1 MSVRRPSGMRI
12 RGWVIAFAAVT
23 ALSGCASDDPELV
36 ASVTGVVELGPTC
49 PVETED
55 APCPPAP
62 AAGVTVEIRQHGEV
76 TVTSTTT
83 DADGRFDLAAP
94 AGDVEVVASSSEGLP
109 SEDIETLTL
118 DPGDDVEVELTLD
131 TGIR

>member
-1 MSVRRPSGMRI
+1 MRI
-12 RGWVIAFAAVT
+12 HHWAIALAAVA
-23 ALSGCASDDPELV
+23 ALSGCTSDQPELV
-36 ASVTGVVELGPTC
+36 ASVTGVVERGPTC

-55 APCPPAP
+55 SPCPPAP
-62 AAGVTVEIRQHGEV
+62 AAGVTVEVRQPGEAAI
-76 TVTSTTT
+76 TSTTT

-94 AGDVEVVASSSEGLP
+94 AGVVEVVATSSEGLP

-118 DPGDDVEVELTLD
+118 DPGDDVGVELTLD

>member
-1 MSVRRPSGMRI
+1 MRI
-12 RGWVIAFAAVT
+12 RGVAVALVAVA
-23 ALSGCASDDPELV
+23 ALSGCTDDAPELV
-36 ASVTGVVELGPTC
+36 ANVTGVVERGPTC

-55 APCPPAP
+55 SPCPPAP
-62 AAGVTVEIRQHGEV
+62 AAGVTVEIRLHGEV
-76 TVTSTTT
+76 VVTSTTT

-94 AGDVEVVASSSEGLP
+94 AGAVEVVASDSEGLL
-109 SEDIETLTL
+109 SEDIEKVTL

>member
-1 MSVRRPSGMRI
+1 MRI
-12 RGWVIAFAAVT
+12 RGWAIALTAVAAV
-23 ALSGCASDDPELV
+23 SGCAADEPDLV
-36 ASVTGVVELGPTC
+36 ASVTGVVERGPTC
-49 PVETED
+49 PVETQD
-55 APCPPAP
+55 SPCPPAP

-76 TVTSTTT
+76 VVSSTTT

-94 AGDVEVVASSSEGLP
+94 AGVVEVVASSNDGLP

>member
-1 MSVRRPSGMRI
+1 MRL
-12 RGWVIAFAAVT
+12 RGWAIALAAVA
-23 ALSGCASDDPELV
+23 ALSGCGADQPELV
-36 ASVTGVVELGPTC
+36 ASVTGVVERGPTC
-49 PVETED
+49 PVEAED

-76 TVTSTTT
+76 VVTSTTT

-94 AGDVEVVASSSEGLP
+94 AGVVEVVASSSEGLP

-118 DPGDDVEVELTLD
+118 DPGDDVEVELILD
-131 TGIR
+131 SGIR